1 MNHAQAQVAV
11 LDRTAGRFDEVN
23 RSLESMLR
31 RLMGDLDALHQQ
43 WRGVGGRS
51 FDEVRRE
58 WAADQARLHRALAE
72 TAMAI
77 RASGRDYTASDTG
90 AADRARSARRAGL
103 SLPL

>member
-1 MNHAQAQVAV
+1 VSHAQVQMAV
-11 LDRTAGRFDEVN
+11 LERSAGRFDEVN

-43 WRGVGGRS
+43 WRGAGGRS

-58 WAADQARLHRALAE
+58 WAVDQARLHRALAE
-72 TAMAI
+72 TATAI
-77 RASGRDYTASDTG
+77 RTSGRDYMASDTG
-90 AADRARSARRAGL
+90 AADRARSARRASL